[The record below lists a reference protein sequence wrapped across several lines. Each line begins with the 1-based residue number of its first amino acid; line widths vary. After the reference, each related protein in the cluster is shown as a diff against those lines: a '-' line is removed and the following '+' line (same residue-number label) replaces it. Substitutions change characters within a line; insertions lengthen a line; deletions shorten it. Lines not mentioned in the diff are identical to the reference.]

1 MATPLDSPLA
11 LPPKGFDVDRN
22 APPSFLARVWLEL
35 DAIPVRV
42 HCRDTQ
48 FSLVG
53 EAVRAVETALEY
65 LAPTTNSII
74 KSATSQ
80 SRRQVLGTY
89 PESNPTS
96 NPANMVPVD
105 ADYKV
110 HLYDLHQQAALTSP
124 GLWDT
129 FTALACPI
137 RKHKVRVSFFS
148 ATARGGGVA
157 LMRHSLMR
165 IWRKSTLSNL
175 AGGASF

>member
-74 KSATSQ
+74 QSVASQ
-80 SRRQVLGTY
+80 SRRQVLGTH
-89 PESNPTS
+89 PESNPILRATRLIWS
-96 NPANMVPVD
+96 
-105 ADYKV
+105 
-110 HLYDLHQQAALTSP
+110 SGC
-124 GLWDT
+124 GLQGP
-129 FTALACPI
+129 F
-137 RKHKVRVSFFS
+137 V
-148 ATARGGGVA
+148 
-157 LMRHSLMR
+157 
-165 IWRKSTLSNL
+165 
-175 AGGASF
+175 

>member
-74 KSATSQ
+74 RSVASQ
-80 SRRQVLGTY
+80 SRRQVLGTH
-89 PESNPTS
+89 PQSNPT
-96 NPANMVPVD
+96 NNLADMV
-105 ADYKV
+105 
-110 HLYDLHQQAALTSP
+110 Q
-124 GLWDT
+124 W
-129 FTALACPI
+129 
-137 RKHKVRVSFFS
+137 
-148 ATARGGGVA
+148 
-157 LMRHSLMR
+157 MRITRSICTTYTNRLLSLLLGSGIHSL
-165 IWRKSTLSNL
+165 L
-175 AGGASF
+175 